1 MASPF
6 AKATRR
12 IMRRVGD
19 ESVLIDDDLNEHA
32 ARVILDDP
40 ESLIAFQAKRGPI
53 DSQATNI
60 AHLATVQCDAIPH
73 KEWQLQHQGALYR
86 LSEKPLD
93 DGEGLYYCQVAPVT
107 NKSTKSASQYGKFG

>member
-1 MASPF
+1 MSSPF

-12 IMRRVGD
+12 IMRRVAD

-40 ESLIAFQAKRGPI
+40 ESLIAFQAKGGTI
-53 DSQATNI
+53 DSHATNK
-60 AHLATVQCDAIPH
+60 AHLATIQSAVVPH
-73 KEWQLQHQGALYR
+73 KEWQLKHQGTLYR